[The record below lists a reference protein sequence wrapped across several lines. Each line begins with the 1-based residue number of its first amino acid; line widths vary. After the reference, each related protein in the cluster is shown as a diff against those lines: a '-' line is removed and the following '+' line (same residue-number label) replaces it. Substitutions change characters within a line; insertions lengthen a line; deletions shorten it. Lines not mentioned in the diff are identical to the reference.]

1 MRNRE
6 NQMMVAHLVKNIMI
20 VDDEPDIR
28 YTVKL
33 GLEAIDQ
40 SYHVQDVKD
49 GETCLSHLQNKEHP
63 DLILLDIMMPG
74 LNGIEVAT
82 AIRNNSSWKTIPI
95 IFLTANVDTPVI
107 EQAKI
112 LAQDVISKPYS
123 LEDLKK
129 RIDELVQTD

>member
-1 MRNRE
+1 MR
-6 NQMMVAHLVKNIMI
+6 VTHLIKNIMI

-40 SYHVQDVKD
+40 SYHVHDVED
-49 GETCLSHLQNKEHP
+49 GETCLSRLQNREHP

-74 LNGIEVAT
+74 LSGIEVAT
-82 AIRNNSSWKTIPI
+82 EIRNNPLWKTIPI
-95 IFLTANVDTPVI
+95 IFLTANVDTVVM

-123 LEDLKK
+123 IEDLKK
-129 RIDELVQTD
+129 RIDELLQTE

>member
-1 MRNRE
+1 MR
-6 NQMMVAHLVKNIMI
+6 VTHLVKNIMI

-40 SYHVQDVKD
+40 SYHVHDVED
-49 GETCLSHLQNKEHP
+49 GETCLSHLQNREHP

-82 AIRNNSSWKTIPI
+82 EIRNNPLWKTIPI
-95 IFLTANVDTPVI
+95 IFLTANVDTVVI
-107 EQAKI
+107 EKAKI

-123 LEDLKK
+123 IEDLKK
-129 RIDELVQTD
+129 RIDELLQTD